1 LLILPQL
8 PRWLDEPIQL
18 TAPQWTSILHLSH
31 MWSFFHIRAR
41 AISELNTLLRAND
54 DYIQRI
60 QLGQK
65 YEIPTW
71 ALHGYSALVERK
83 KPLSVEEGVR
93 LGAED
98 TVRVGLVREKR
109 LKMQIA
115 LCEVVT
121 RVSRQSGSLASGD
134 LRSKNEQS
142 KSKTVLRRDIMG
154 LVKETFGL

>member
-1 LLILPQL
+1 
-8 PRWLDEPIQL
+8 
-18 TAPQWTSILHLSH
+18 
-31 MWSFFHIRAR
+31 MWSFFHNRAR
-41 AISELNTLLRAND
+41 AISKLNTLLRAND

-71 ALHGYSALVERK
+71 VLHGYSALVERK
-83 KPLSVEEGVR
+83 EPLEEGVR

-121 RVSRQSGSLASGD
+121 RVSRQNGGLASGD